1 MSSYFYS
8 KKYVN
13 NTAEKDSPINDAS
26 DALGQA
32 GYSIGFHHTIS
43 GKEVYFKAFLTAF
56 NETYNS
62 EWASETTYGRM
73 DAIHMFKNTSRR
85 ITVAFKVPA
94 STTGEAYENLARVQT
109 LVQFLYPAYTNV
121 GGAQTIAQSPLVRLK
136 IMNMVQNQA
145 QSTDIEPNN
154 FESIIYD
161 TYKRSTNVGADKG
174 LLGWMNGLTINHN
187 LESDVGSFELQPQSE
202 QAENGQY
209 KGSGATI
216 LPKMIDI
223 NFDFTVIHEHAL
235 GWAGD
240 TFSQQSF
247 PYNAVE
253 ATGPDLSGFA
263 GDDEVGFGAPPA
275 PPPESVEDSELDSE
289 QAGAQNGASVSK
301 TPDEQGDG
309 SGEGVNL
316 ADIPIVAYDPNY
328 LSGVVTQDILPGT
341 GAGESFLRSVGGA
354 LAQELPSESFSGLT
368 SQPGPSGYTAE
379 DIEALRNLNRR
390 NIPNGQ

>member
-32 GYSIGFHHTIS
+32 GYSIGFHHTVS

-145 QSTDIEPNN
+145 IAAVPAKENLPGDVV
-154 FESIIYD
+154 YD
-161 TYKRSTNVGADKG
+161 NYLQRTNVGADKG
-174 LLGWMNGLTINHN
+174 LLGWMSGLTVNHN
-187 LESDVGSFELQPQSE
+187 LESDVGSFELQHQSE
-202 QAENGQY
+202 QAENEQY

-216 LPKMIDI
+216 LPKMIEI
-223 NFDFTVIHEHAL
+223 NLDFTVIHEHSL

-240 TFSQQSF
+240 TFSEQSF

-253 ATGPDLSGFA
+253 AFGNITFGQDDLDA
-263 GDDEVGFGAPPA
+263 LAAQPA
-275 PPPESVEDSELDSE
+275 PPSEDVEDA
-289 QAGAQNGASVSK
+289 QANAQNGAPISE

-316 ADIPIVAYDPNY
+316 ADIPSMVPGGIQTPMTDIPIFDTTYGLPD
-328 LSGVVTQDILPGT
+328 LSGVTIRP
-341 GAGESFLRSVGGA
+341 EPSLRPNPQG
-354 LAQELPSESFSGLT
+354 GLT
-368 SQPGPSGYTAE
+368 LDLTNPAVFE
-379 DIEALRNLNRR
+379 N
-390 NIPNGQ
+390 

>member
-253 ATGPDLSGFA
+253 ASGPDLSGFA

-275 PPPESVEDSELDSE
+275 PPPDNVDNGELNSPQADSQLD
-289 QAGAQNGASVSK
+289 ADIGL
-301 TPDEQGDG
+301 DEIVFF
-309 SGEGVNL
+309 EPVGVNP

-341 GAGESFLRSVGGA
+341 GAGESFLRAVGGA

>member
-13 NTAEKDSPINDAS
+13 NTAERDSPINDAS

-145 QSTDIEPNN
+145 VAAVPATENLPGDVV
-154 FESIIYD
+154 YD
-161 TYKRSTNVGADKG
+161 NYLQRTNVGADKG
-174 LLGWMNGLTINHN
+174 LLGWMGGLTINHN
-187 LESDVGSFELQPQSE
+187 LESDVGSFELQHQSE
-202 QAENGQY
+202 QTENEQY

-216 LPKMIDI
+216 LPKMIEI
-223 NFDFTVIHEHAL
+223 NLDFTVIHEHSL

-240 TFSQQSF
+240 TFSEQSF

-253 ATGPDLSGFA
+253 AFGNITFGQDDLDA
-263 GDDEVGFGAPPA
+263 LAAQPA
-275 PPPESVEDSELDSE
+275 PPPENVDNGEINSPQADSQLDADLLLDDIEFLESV
-289 QAGAQNGASVSK
+289 
-301 TPDEQGDG
+301 
-309 SGEGVNL
+309 GVNP
-316 ADIPIVAYDPNY
+316 ADIPSMVPGGIQTPMTDIPIFDATYGLPD
-328 LSGVVTQDILPGT
+328 LSGVTIRP
-341 GAGESFLRSVGGA
+341 EPSLRPNPQG
-354 LAQELPSESFSGLT
+354 GLT
-368 SQPGPSGYTAE
+368 LDLTNPAVFE
-379 DIEALRNLNRR
+379 N
-390 NIPNGQ
+390 

>member
-62 EWASETTYGRM
+62 QWASETTYGRM
-73 DAIHMFKNTSRR
+73 DAIHMFKNTSRT

-174 LLGWMNGLTINHN
+174 LLGWMSGLTINHN

-223 NFDFTVIHEHAL
+223 NLDFTVIHEHAL

-253 ATGPDLSGFA
+253 ASGPDLSGFA

-275 PPPESVEDSELDSE
+275 PPPDNVDNGELNSPQADSQLD
-289 QAGAQNGASVSK
+289 ADIGL
-301 TPDEQGDG
+301 DEIVFF
-309 SGEGVNL
+309 EPVGVNP

-341 GAGESFLRSVGGA
+341 GAGESFLRAVGGA

>member
-32 GYSIGFHHTIS
+32 GYSIGLHHTIS

-56 NETYNS
+56 NESYNS

-145 QSTDIEPNN
+145 IAAVPATENLPGDVV
-154 FESIIYD
+154 YD
-161 TYKRSTNVGADKG
+161 NYLQRTNVGADKG
-174 LLGWMNGLTINHN
+174 LLGWMSGLTVNHN
-187 LESDVGSFELQPQSE
+187 LESDVGSFELQHQSE
-202 QAENGQY
+202 QTENEQY

-216 LPKMIDI
+216 LPKMIEI
-223 NFDFTVIHEHAL
+223 NLDFTVIHEHSL

-253 ATGPDLSGFA
+253 ASGPDLSGFA

-275 PPPESVEDSELDSE
+275 PPSENVEDSELDSE
-289 QAGAQNGASVSK
+289 QAGAQNGAPVSEK
-301 TPDEQGDG
+301 PDEQGDG
-309 SGEGVNL
+309 SGVGINVNFESD
-316 ADIPIVAYDPNY
+316 AIYPINDMVAYDVGYVTTTVESRIDSPSARGTRVIERTELRVARRDSA
-328 LSGVVTQDILPGT
+328 LS
-341 GAGESFLRSVGGA
+341 
-354 LAQELPSESFSGLT
+354 
-368 SQPGPSGYTAE
+368 
-379 DIEALRNLNRR
+379 LNDT
-390 NIPNGQ
+390 